1 MMPVTIEWILIFL
14 FMVIILVLFVAYSRL
29 RGEIER
35 RALKLF
41 EEWKER
47 ELERR
52 AHEKATLLFSEWK
65 LSEEKRIRELFEQWK
80 KTELERSAHE
90 KAELLFSEWK
100 LREEE
105 RIREDAIRRSA
116 ATIIGKVG
124 EHLAPL
130 VIASNYGISPK
141 DMRFIGTPID
151 FIAFKGL
158 SDGVLEKIV
167 FIEVKSGVTKSM
179 TPREKMVKE
188 AVESGKVDWLLIHL
202 PSEMRKKEV

>member
-41 EEWKER
+41 EKWKER
-47 ELERR
+47 ELERC
-52 AHEKATLLFSEWK
+52 AYEKAMVLLN
-65 LSEEKRIRELFEQWK
+65 
-80 KTELERSAHE
+80 
-90 KAELLFSEWK
+90 EWK

-124 EHLAPL
+124 
-130 VIASNYGISPK
+130 
-141 DMRFIGTPID
+141 
-151 FIAFKGL
+151 
-158 SDGVLEKIV
+158 
-167 FIEVKSGVTKSM
+167 
-179 TPREKMVKE
+179 
-188 AVESGKVDWLLIHL
+188 
-202 PSEMRKKEV
+202 

>member
-41 EEWKER
+41 EKWKE
-47 ELERR
+47 
-52 AHEKATLLFSEWK
+52 
-65 LSEEKRIRELFEQWK
+65 
-80 KTELERSAHE
+80 TELERSAYE
-90 KAELLFSEWK
+90 KAVLLFSEWK

-167 FIEVKSGVTKSM
+167 FIEVKSGATKSI